1 MVYLALRR
9 VLALVVLRFRSR
21 EFKELE
27 IVVLRHEL
35 EILRRQTGR
44 PRLRPADRAFL
55 AAAGRVLPRCR
66 WGSLFVTP
74 DTLMRWHRQL
84 VARRSTRSHRSVG
97 RPPIARE
104 IRELVLRLARENPT
118 WGYQRIA
125 GEMTGLG
132 FTVSATTVGG
142 LIRTV
147 RLGPAGERAPLTW
160 RRFVRAQAATLIACD
175 FFTVDTVRSTR
186 LYVLFFIELSSR
198 RVYLAGCSQNPTGAW
213 AAQHARNWTF
223 TLSERAGQPLRFLIR
238 DRDAKFT
245 RAFDEVFDSEG
256 IKVIRTPM
264 RAPTA
269 NAVAERFVGTVRREC
284 LDWILIISR
293 RQLERVLRAYVERY
307 NDHRPHR
314 SLGLAAPQPRPTL
327 RHNTPPELEHVRR
340 RDRLGGLIHEYSV
353 AA

>member
-1 MVYLALRR
+1 LVASMVYLALRR

-84 VARRSTRSHRSVG
+84 VARRWTCSHRSVG

-160 RRFVRAQAATLIACD
+160 RRFVRAQAASLIACD
-175 FFTVDTVRSTR
+175 FFTVDTVRLTR
-186 LYVLFFIELSSR
+186 LYVLSSSNSAVDACIWSAAPRTRTAPGQRSR
-198 RVYLAGCSQNPTGAW
+198 RASSLGRSP
-213 AAQHARNWTF
+213 
-223 TLSERAGQPLRFLIR
+223 SEPRR
-238 DRDAKFT
+238 
-245 RAFDEVFDSEG
+245 FDS
-256 IKVIRTPM
+256 
-264 RAPTA
+264 
-269 NAVAERFVGTVRREC
+269 
-284 LDWILIISR
+284 
-293 RQLERVLRAYVERY
+293 
-307 NDHRPHR
+307 
-314 SLGLAAPQPRPTL
+314 
-327 RHNTPPELEHVRR
+327 
-340 RDRLGGLIHEYSV
+340 
-353 AA
+353 